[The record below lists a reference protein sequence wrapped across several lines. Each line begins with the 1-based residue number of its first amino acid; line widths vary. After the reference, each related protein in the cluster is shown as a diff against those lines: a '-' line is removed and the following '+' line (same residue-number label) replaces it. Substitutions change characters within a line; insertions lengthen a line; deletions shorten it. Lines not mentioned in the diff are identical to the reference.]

1 MEEDYYC
8 SELHSC
14 NCPWVVVAQD
24 VVDVVVVVAEA
35 AEAVLAVEED
45 RGLGHGHI
53 KSRVRL
59 LPPSWGSWPAGKRH
73 NGRG

>member
-1 MEEDYYC
+1 M
-8 SELHSC
+8 
-14 NCPWVVVAQD
+14 VGAQD
-24 VVDVVVVVAEA
+24 VVDVVVVV

-45 RGLGHGHI
+45 RGLGHGH
-53 KSRVRL
+53 KKTRVRL